1 MKKLETP
8 KQFNNKWSNRLERGF
23 DKKGMMINNEEIINL
38 VDRHFTKFEKLYPD
52 FSFSQIKIKFGS
64 ARVYIEN
71 VNVRDINK
79 LEERINEIL
88 DKEV

>member
-8 KQFNNKWSNRLERGF
+8 KQFNNKWSSRLE
-23 DKKGMMINNEEIINL
+23 KGHYGMDINNEEIINL

-52 FSFSQIKIKFGS
+52 FTFSQIKTKFGS
-64 ARVYIEN
+64 SRVYVEN
-71 VNVRDINK
+71 IGVRDINK

-88 DKEV
+88 DKIE

>member
-8 KQFNNKWSNRLERGF
+8 KQFDNKWSSRLE
-23 DKKGMMINNEEIINL
+23 KGHYGMSINNEEIINL

-52 FSFSQIKIKFGS
+52 FTYSQIKIKFGS
-64 ARVYIEN
+64 ARVYTEG
-71 VNVRDINK
+71 VGVRDINK

-88 DKEV
+88 DRE